1 MTTKKISDSGL
12 KGWTTD
18 ELPDLSGKKILI
30 TGGNSGIGL
39 CAAKDLAKAGADVII
54 TSRTRAKGD
63 AAVDEINAVS
73 KSRADFVL
81 LDLADLG
88 NVRECAFGIQ
98 ERHPRLD
105 VLVCNAGIC
114 GTPHTLSAEGYEL
127 QLATN
132 HLGHFLLSALL
143 FSCIEA
149 CAGRIVV
156 VSSYTHKGATLD
168 LNDLMME
175 QSYSPL
181 GAYARSKLANL
192 MFMRELDR
200 RLKEA
205 GSTASVVGCHPGYAA
220 TNLQVTGP
228 QGSVFPSVLKYMT
241 FIIAQKAESGAIPL
255 SLAAAGKEAL
265 PGGYYGPQQ
274 YFENRGRIGD
284 ALVSEKALD
293 TNMNRELWE
302 KSEKLVGQTWSL

>member
-1 MTTKKISDSGL
+1 MATKKISDSGL
-12 KGWTTD
+12 QGWITD

-39 CAAKDLAKAGADVII
+39 CAAKDLAKAGADIII
-54 TSRTRAKGD
+54 TSRTRAKAE
-63 AAVDEINAVS
+63 AAVSEINTVG
-73 KSRADFVL
+73 KGRAEFVL
-81 LDLADLG
+81 LDLADLS

-105 VLVCNAGIC
+105 ALVCNAGIC
-114 GTPHTLSAEGYEL
+114 GTPHTLSPDGYEL
-127 QLATN
+127 QFATN
-132 HLGHFLLSALL
+132 HLGHFLLSAGLL
-143 FSCIEA
+143 SCIEA
-149 CAGRIVV
+149 SAGRIVV

-168 LNDLMME
+168 LDDLMME

-228 QGSVFPSVLKYMT
+228 QGSVFPRVLKYMT
-241 FIIAQKAESGAIPL
+241 SLLAQRAEFGAIPI

-265 PGGYYGPQQ
+265 PGGYYGPVQ

-284 ALVSEKALD
+284 ALISDKALD

-302 KSEKLVGQTWSL
+302 KSEKLVGQAWSL